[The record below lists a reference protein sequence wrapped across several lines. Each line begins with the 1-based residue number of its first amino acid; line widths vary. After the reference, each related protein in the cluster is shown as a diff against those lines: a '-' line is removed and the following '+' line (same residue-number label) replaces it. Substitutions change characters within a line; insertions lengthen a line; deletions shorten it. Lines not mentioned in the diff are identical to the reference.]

1 MLELRRDGARPPV
14 KLTPRLAFLLT
25 LPPLLW
31 AGNAVV
37 GRWIA
42 GGLAAGQPG
51 ASQVPPLTLNLL
63 RWVLCALILLP
74 LGWRALRPVSRI
86 TRRWPYLLAL
96 GVLGVGLFNS
106 LQYLALVSSSPLNVT
121 LVAASMPVWMLAVG
135 ALVYG
140 EHPSPRQLAGAA
152 LGLAGVALVVGRGS
166 WHSLARVHF
175 VPGDL
180 YMLLAVIGWAFYS
193 WLLARPP
200 AHMRGA
206 ARPTPEQGWDW
217 AGVLLVQTLF
227 GLVAASAFSAG
238 EQALGASP
246 MRWSWGVVAALAYV
260 SAGASVVA
268 YRCWGLGVAEGGPA
282 LAAFFNNLTPLFAAL
297 LSVLLLGEAPQ
308 RYHGAAFALI
318 VGGIAVSTLRLRP
331 RAPKE
336 TPVRPKFP

>member
-1 MLELRRDGARPPV
+1 MKV
-14 KLTPRLAFLLT
+14 TPRLAFLLT

-42 GGLAAGQPG
+42 GG
-51 ASQVPPLTLNLL
+51 
-63 RWVLCALILLP
+63 
-74 LGWRALRPVSRI
+74 
-86 TRRWPYLLAL
+86 
-96 GVLGVGLFNS
+96 
-106 LQYLALVSSSPLNVT
+106 
-121 LVAASMPVWMLAVG
+121 
-135 ALVYG
+135 
-140 EHPSPRQLAGAA
+140 
-152 LGLAGVALVVGRGS
+152 RGS
-166 WHSLARVHF
+166 WRSLARVHF
-175 VPGDL
+175 VPGDM

-206 ARPTPEQGWDW
+206 ERPTPEQAWDW

-308 RYHGAAFALI
+308 PYHAAAFALI
-318 VGGIAVSTLRLRP
+318 VGGIAVSALRLRP
-331 RAPKE
+331 RAQNVPG
-336 TPVRPKFP
+336 